1 MMKKAVLVLA
11 GAMALA
17 ISATS
22 VNAAVYNVDAFANSS
37 SSGTGL
43 ATLSLSAGE
52 AYTVSVNPGDL
63 WNAGPL
69 PRWSNANGLTGDLFA
84 TGSDDSGQAAGTL
97 IGQNFGLYTQANLT
111 APYGTLVGQIG
122 SGDFFVIGTSYSGVA
137 SAPGT
142 LNLYYW
148 DSNNF
153 DNTQYVTATVSAV
166 PEPSTWALMLAGFA
180 GLAFAVRRRTRRT
193 ASAI

>member
-137 SAPGT
+137 SSSGT